1 MRVTLLGTGCP
12 RACPERGGAATLI
25 ETEEAAVLVDC
36 GSGVTQ
42 ALVAHGCPGAA
53 LDALLVTHLH
63 SDHLVDFY
71 QLVVS
76 SWHQGRE
83 RPWRVHCPD
92 SVAAFVE
99 GTMAL
104 WSDERALR
112 IEWEERGDTEGLE
125 VETVPLAPGGL
136 IAIGDLTVETVEVDH
151 APVRPAYGFVFR
163 AGGRAA
169 VVSGDTRVCP
179 ALIAAGQGCDLLV
192 HEVFLHGAMKTSGG
206 RTFSLSN
213 VADYH
218 TASAE
223 VGGVARAMGA
233 AALAL
238 THFVPPVF
246 ERSDLLAEVAGD
258 YDGPVF
264 VGEDGMC
271 FDLGRGEVRYGTF
284 AARLPIRRADGAGGA
299 IAAPGGDGAA

>member
-12 RACPERGGAATLI
+12 RACRERGGAATLV
-25 ETEEAAVLVDC
+25 ETREAAVLIDC

-42 ALVAHGCPGAA
+42 ALVEHGTPGSA

-71 QLVVS
+71 QLVIS
-76 SWHQGRE
+76 SWHQGRAH
-83 RPWRVHCPD
+83 PWTVCCPD
-92 SVAAFVE
+92 TVVPFIE

-104 WSDERALR
+104 WKDERALR
-112 IEWEERGDTEGLE
+112 IAWEERGDTAGLDVATE
-125 VETVPLAPGGL
+125 VLVPGRAMQF
-136 IAIGDLTVETVEVDH
+136 GDLSVTAVEVDH
-151 APVRPAYGFVFR
+151 APVAPAFGFVCR
-163 AGGRAA
+163 AGGRSA
-169 VVSGDTRVCP
+169 VISGDTRPCP
-179 ALIAAGQGCDLLV
+179 TLIYAGRGCDLLV
-192 HEVFLHGAMKTSGG
+192 HEVILHGVMKAGAS
-206 RTFSLSN
+206 RSFSLSN

-223 VGGVARAMGA
+223 VGGVAAEMGA

-246 ERSDLLAEVAGD
+246 DREDLLAEVADD
-258 YDGPVF
+258 YGGPVF

-271 FDLGRGEVRYGTF
+271 FDLATGMVHWRAF
-284 AARLPIRRADGAGGA
+284 SARLPITR
-299 IAAPGGDGAA
+299 